1 MFCIFHGCGCARG
14 WLVGGTSEG
23 TCNFMAM
30 PACTICQPSHL
41 SAKRLKQRNGNE
53 KMIGLPIWCYEWP
66 KTARERLGEKVIS
79 RENRIRSN
87 TPFLQEKCCQFT
99 DRWRTVAVTCESF
112 LCILCLFVCFCLF
125 VFFLFLLFP
134 GTSTVLSSFTSYW
147 QAASRLGIVH
157 LQHVLPRR
165 HGHLLGVHG
174 LSFRHISCG
183 GFPATLSVVVP
194 SLERTLAIK
203 PGLRR
208 GGWLE

>member
-1 MFCIFHGCGCARG
+1 MVVGVRAVG
-14 WLVGGTSEG
+14 WSAELPKELAISW
-23 TCNFMAM
+23 
-30 PACTICQPSHL
+30 PICQPSHL

-147 QAASRLGIVH
+147 QAFYYSLQTTAVKRRLLVCLVANLMLMSTRSITFFTASPPAS
-157 LQHVLPRR
+157 QSRR
-165 HGHLLGVHG
+165 HIFLRLAV
-174 LSFRHISCG
+174 SFQ
-183 GFPATLSVVVP
+183 
-194 SLERTLAIK
+194 
-203 PGLRR
+203 
-208 GGWLE
+208 